1 MKENDALKKISEQN
15 KNEIASLKRQ
25 LKTEQTLKS
34 KYKKQNE
41 ETLMISQAILES
53 EDASPDRKSVV
64 KLKVGNKS
72 KNAFTDDVRLTY
84 MALQG
89 EGNVAASNCSNV
101 INIVSK

>member
-1 MKENDALKKISEQN
+1 
-15 KNEIASLKRQ
+15 
-25 LKTEQTLKS
+25 
-34 KYKKQNE
+34 
-41 ETLMISQAILES
+41 MISQTILES

-64 KLKVGNKS
+64 KLKVEKKS

-101 INIVSK
+101 INIVSKYLYKNEIPMESLPCTQTVLNMSSEGHYL